1 MRIFTCSESAE
12 AASGPEASP
21 EVLLRRAGYAVAQFC
36 ASQFKFRSVC
46 VLCGKGK
53 KGGAGLIAAE
63 ALHRVADTVSLI
75 ILATGADE
83 LRPEVAACLP
93 SYAEPMWIADEAD
106 FARDPVQQALG
117 ADLIIDALVGT
128 GFKAPLRGLVA
139 AAVAAINDAS
149 GSIVAVDVPTG
160 ADADSK
166 AALRASGGNMV
177 FPHGII
183 ALIAPKPAHVLG
195 DLTAGPIAVSELG
208 VQPAFVPSSANVG
221 VITGREVGMTF
232 APASERTPQPLDQDF
247 GQGFGQGFDQGFDQG
262 LGHVLVIAGSAGR
275 EGTAALAG
283 MAALSAG
290 AGGVTVACP
299 KSIQP
304 TVAGFAAAL
313 ATYALPETEQGT
325 IATAANERIGEL
337 LAGKDVVVI
346 GPGLSRN
353 PATGAFVRW
362 LASTCKLPLIIDGDG
377 LDAFEGRFAEIKRGA
392 KTPFLVLTPHPA
404 QAARLAGLAIENIR
418 ADSASAARLIA
429 RATDACV
436 VLKGRRSVVVGAS
449 EETWINLS
457 GNAALAKP
465 SIDELLCGLI
475 GAALARHVD
484 QRTGPF
490 EAAGSPS
497 TAARPFARVLVNDL
511 RVAAA
516 VHLHALAADI
526 ARDALHENAVGAT
539 DVLEAL
545 VEAFRDCDLQ
555 VEQNLFYLHK

>member
-1 MRIFTCSESAE
+1 MRILTGSESAQ

-21 EVLLRRAGYAVAQFC
+21 AVLLRRAGYAIAQFC

-53 KGGAGLIAAE
+53 KGGAGLVAAE
-63 ALHRVADTVSLI
+63 ALERIADTISLI
-75 ILATGADE
+75 ILAKGAEE
-83 LRPEVAACLP
+83 LAPEVAACLP
-93 SYAEPMWIADEAD
+93 PYAKPIWIADEAD
-106 FARDPVQQALG
+106 FARDLVQQALG

-160 ADADSK
+160 IDADSK
-166 AALRASGGNMV
+166 ASLRASGGNVV
-177 FPHGII
+177 FPHGIV
-183 ALIAPKPAHVLG
+183 ALIAPKPAHVFS

-208 VQPAFVPSSANVG
+208 VQPAFVPSSTGVE

-232 APASERTPQPLDQDF
+232 APGSERTQQPFGQEF
-247 GQGFGQGFDQGFDQG
+247 GQGLRQDSRRDF
-262 LGHVLVIAGSAGR
+262 GHVLVIAGSAGR
-275 EGTAALAG
+275 EGAAALAG

-304 TVAGFAAAL
+304 IVAGFAASL
-313 ATYALPETEQGT
+313 ATYALPETHRGT
-325 IATAANERIGEL
+325 IAAAANDQIGEL

-346 GPGLSRN
+346 GPGLSHN
-353 PATGAFVRW
+353 SATRAFVRG
-362 LASTCKLPLIIDGDG
+362 LASICTLPLIIDHDG
-377 LDAFEGRFAEIKRGA
+377 LDAFEGQFAEIRRGL
-392 KTPFLVLTPHPA
+392 KTPFLVLTLDPA
-404 QAARLAGLAIENIR
+404 QAARLAGLAIEDIR
-418 ADSASAARLIA
+418 SDSVAAARRMA
-429 RATDACV
+429 RATEACV
-436 VLKGRRSVVVGAS
+436 VLKGRYSVVAGAC
-449 EETWINLS
+449 EEAWINLS
-457 GNAALAKP
+457 GNAALTKA
-465 SIDELLCGLI
+465 SIDELLSGFI

-484 QRTGPF
+484 HRAD
-490 EAAGSPS
+490 AADATHSPS
-497 TAARPFARVLVNDL
+497 AADRPFARVLLNDL

-516 VHLHALAADI
+516 VHLHALATDI

-539 DVLEAL
+539 DVLEAS
-545 VEAFRDCDLQ
+545 VEAFRECDFQ

>member
-1 MRIFTCSESAE
+1 MRIFTCSETDE

-53 KGGAGLIAAE
+53 KGGAGLIAAD

-75 ILATGADE
+75 IVAKGAEE

-93 SYAEPMWIADEAD
+93 SRAEPIWIADEAD
-106 FARDPVQQALG
+106 FARAPVQQALG

-139 AAVAAINDAS
+139 AAVAAVNDAP

-160 ADADSK
+160 VEADSK
-166 AALRASGGNMV
+166 GALRASGGNVV

-183 ALIAPKPAHVLG
+183 ALIAPKPAHVFG

-208 VQPAFVPSSANVG
+208 VQPAFVPSSAWVE

-232 APASERTPQPLDQDF
+232 APASERAQRPFDQDF
-247 GQGFGQGFDQGFDQG
+247 GQDF
-262 LGHVLVIAGSAGR
+262 GHVLVIAGSAGR
-275 EGTAALAG
+275 EGAAALAG

-304 TVAGFAAAL
+304 TVTGFAAAL
-313 ATYALPETEQGT
+313 ATYALPETDQGT
-325 IATAANERIGEL
+325 IAAAANDRIGGL

-353 PATGAFVRW
+353 PATGAFVRR
-362 LASTCKLPLIIDGDG
+362 LASTCTLPLIIDGDG

-392 KTPFLVLTPHPA
+392 KTPFLVLMPRPA
-404 QAARLAGLAIENIR
+404 QAARLAGLAIEDIR
-418 ADSASAARLIA
+418 ADSVAAARRIA

-436 VLKGRRSVVVGAS
+436 VLKGRRSVVAGAS
-449 EETWINLS
+449 EEAWINLS
-457 GNAALAKP
+457 GNAALAKA
-465 SIDELLCGLI
+465 SVDELLCGLV

-484 QRTGPF
+484 HRTD
-490 EAAGSPS
+490 ASAGADWPS
-497 TAARPFARVLVNDL
+497 TADRPFARVLLNDL

-516 VHLHALAADI
+516 LHLHALAADI

-539 DVLEAL
+539 EVLEAL

>member
-1 MRIFTCSESAE
+1 MRVFTCSEAAQ

-21 EVLLRRAGYAVAQFC
+21 EVLVRRAGYAVAQFC

-53 KGGAGLIAAE
+53 KGAAGLIAADV
-63 ALHRVADTVSLI
+63 LHRVADTVSLI
-75 ILATGADE
+75 ILAKGAEE

-93 SYAEPMWIADEAD
+93 SHAEPIWIADEAD

-139 AAVAAINDAS
+139 TAVAAVNDAP

-160 ADADSK
+160 IDADSK
-166 AALRASGGNMV
+166 AALRASGGNVV

-208 VQPAFVPSSANVG
+208 VQPAFVSSSACVE

-232 APASERTPQPLDQDF
+232 APAAERAPRLF
-247 GQGFGQGFDQGFDQG
+247 GQE

-275 EGTAALAG
+275 EGAAALAG
-283 MAALSAG
+283 MAALNAG
-290 AGGVTVACP
+290 ACSVTVACP

-313 ATYALPETEQGT
+313 ATYALPETDQGT
-325 IATAANERIGEL
+325 IAAAANERIGGI

-346 GPGLSRN
+346 GPGVSRN
-353 PATGAFVRW
+353 PATGAFVRR
-362 LASTCKLPLIIDGDG
+362 LAGTCTLPLIIDGDG
-377 LDAFEGRFAEIKRGA
+377 LDAFEGQFTEIKRSA
-392 KTPFLVLTPHPA
+392 KTPFLVLMPRPA
-404 QAARLAGLAIENIR
+404 QAVRLAGLAIEDIR
-418 ADSASAARLIA
+418 ADSVAAARRIA
-429 RATDACV
+429 QATDACV
-436 VLKGRRSVVVGAS
+436 VLKGRPSVVAGAS
-449 EETWINLS
+449 EEAWINLS
-457 GNAALAKP
+457 GNASLAKT
-465 SIDELLCGLI
+465 SVDELLCGLI

-484 QRTGPF
+484 QCTD
-490 EAAGSPS
+490 AADSAA
-497 TAARPFARVLVNDL
+497 TADRPFARVLLNDL

-516 VHLHALAADI
+516 LHLHALAADI

-555 VEQNLFYLHK
+555 IEQNLFYLHK

>member
-1 MRIFTCSESAE
+1 MRILTCSESAE

-63 ALHRVADTVSLI
+63 VLHRIADTVSLV
-75 ILATGADE
+75 ILATGAED
-83 LRPEVAACLP
+83 LGPEVAACLP
-93 SYAEPMWIADEAD
+93 PGAEPIWIADAAD
-106 FARDPVQQALG
+106 FASDPVQQALA

-149 GSIVAVDVPTG
+149 GSIVAIDIPTG
-160 ADADSK
+160 VDADSK
-166 AALRASGGNMV
+166 AALRASGGNVV

-183 ALIAPKPAHVLG
+183 ALIAPKPAHVFG

-208 VQPAFVPSSANVG
+208 VQPAFLPSSACVE
-221 VITGREVGMTF
+221 VITGRDAGMTF
-232 APASERTPQPLDQDF
+232 APVSERPQRPFDQEFD
-247 GQGFGQGFDQGFDQG
+247 QGFGQDF
-262 LGHVLVIAGSAGR
+262 GHVLVIAGSTGR
-275 EGTAALAG
+275 EGAAALAG

-290 AGGVTVACP
+290 AGSVTVACP

-304 TVAGFAAAL
+304 TVAGFAPAL
-313 ATYALPETEQGT
+313 ATYALPETDQGT
-325 IATAANERIGEL
+325 IAAAANDRIGGL
-337 LAGKDVVVI
+337 LAGKDVVVV

-353 PATGAFVRW
+353 LETAAFIRR
-362 LASTCKLPLIIDGDG
+362 LASACTLPLIIDGDG
-377 LDAFEGRFAEIKRGA
+377 LDAFEGRFAEIRRGA

-404 QAARLAGLAIENIR
+404 QAARLAGLAIDDIR
-418 ADSASAARLIA
+418 ADGVAASRRIA
-429 RATDACV
+429 QATDACV
-436 VLKGRRSVVVGAS
+436 VLKGRRSVVAGAS
-449 EETWINLS
+449 DEAWINLN
-457 GNAALAKP
+457 GNAALTKA

-475 GAALARHVD
+475 GAALAHHVD
-484 QRTGPF
+484 QRTDAVDS
-490 EAAGSPS
+490 AA
-497 TAARPFARVLVNDL
+497 TADRPFARVLVNDL
-511 RVAAA
+511 HVAAA
-516 VHLHALAADI
+516 VHLHALAVDI

-555 VEQNLFYLHK
+555 VEQNLFYLHR

>member
-1 MRIFTCSESAE
+1 MRILSCSEAVE

-53 KGGAGLIAAE
+53 KGGAGLIAGE

-75 ILATGADE
+75 ILAKGAEE

-93 SYAEPMWIADEAD
+93 SHVEPIWIGDEAD

-128 GFKAPLRGLVA
+128 GFKAPLHGLVA

-160 ADADSK
+160 VDADNR
-166 AALRASGGNMV
+166 AALRASGGKVV

-208 VQPAFVPSSANVG
+208 VQPAFVPTSACVQ

-232 APASERTPQPLDQDF
+232 AAAPDRTPCPFGRELGQDF
-247 GQGFGQGFDQGFDQG
+247 GQDFGQDSGQGV
-262 LGHVLVIAGSAGR
+262 GHVLVIAGSAGR

-283 MAALSAG
+283 MAALNAG

-313 ATYALPETEQGT
+313 ATHALPETDQGT
-325 IATAANERIGEL
+325 IAAAANDRIGGL
-337 LAGKDVVVI
+337 LAGKDVVMI

-353 PATGAFVRW
+353 PATGAFVRR
-362 LASTCKLPLIIDGDG
+362 LASTCTLPLIIDGDG

-392 KTPFLVLTPHPA
+392 KTPFLVLTPHPV
-404 QAARLAGLAIENIR
+404 QAARLAGLALENIR
-418 ADSASAARLIA
+418 ADGVSAARRIA

-436 VLKGRRSVVVGAS
+436 VLKGRRSVVAGAS
-449 EETWINLS
+449 DEVWINLS

-465 SIDELLCGLI
+465 SVDELLCGLI
-475 GAALARHVD
+475 GAALARHID
-484 QRTGPF
+484 HRSDG
-490 EAAGSPS
+490 ADAGDSAT
-497 TAARPFARVLVNDL
+497 TADRPFARLLLNDL

-526 ARDALHENAVGAT
+526 ARDALHDNAVGAT

>member
-1 MRIFTCSESAE
+1 MRIFTRSESAE

-46 VLCGKGK
+46 ILCGKGR
-53 KGGAGLIAAE
+53 KGGAGLVAAD

-75 ILATGADE
+75 ILAKGAEE
-83 LRPEVAACLP
+83 LAPEVAACLP
-93 SYAEPMWIADEAD
+93 SYAEPIWIADEAD
-106 FARDPVQQALG
+106 FARAPVQQALG
-117 ADLIIDALVGT
+117 ADLIVDALVGT

-139 AAVAAINDAS
+139 AAVAAVNDAP

-160 ADADSK
+160 VDADSK
-166 AALRASGGNMV
+166 AALRASGGNV
-177 FPHGII
+177 AFPHGII
-183 ALIAPKPAHVLG
+183 ALIAPKPAHVFG

-208 VQPAFVPSSANVG
+208 VQPAFVPSTACVG

-232 APASERTPQPLDQDF
+232 APASERARRSF
-247 GQGFGQGFDQGFDQG
+247 GQEFCQEFDQGF
-262 LGHVLVIAGSAGR
+262 GHVLVIAGSAGR
-275 EGTAALAG
+275 EGAAALAG

-290 AGGVTVACP
+290 AGAVTVACP
-299 KSIQP
+299 KSVQP

-313 ATYALPETEQGT
+313 ATYALPETDQGT
-325 IATAANERIGEL
+325 IAAAANDRIGGL

-353 PATGAFVRW
+353 PATGAFVRR
-362 LASTCKLPLIIDGDG
+362 LASTCTLPLIIDGDG
-377 LDAFEGRFAEIKRGA
+377 LDAFEGRFAEIKRGV
-392 KTPFLVLTPHPA
+392 KTPFLVLMPRPA
-404 QAARLAGLAIENIR
+404 QAARLAGLAVEDIR
-418 ADSASAARLIA
+418 ADSVAAARRIA

-436 VLKGRRSVVVGAS
+436 VLKGRRSVVAGAS
-449 EETWINLS
+449 DEAWINLS
-457 GNAALAKP
+457 GNAALAKA
-465 SIDELLCGLI
+465 SVDELLSGI
-475 GAALARHVD
+475 VGAALARQVD
-484 QRTGPF
+484 RRTD
-490 EAAGSPS
+490 AAASAA
-497 TAARPFARVLVNDL
+497 TADRPFARLLLDDL

-516 VHLHALAADI
+516 IHLHALAVDI
-526 ARDALHENAVGAT
+526 ARDALHENTIGAT